1 MSRKEGKQILK
12 DAEAAGEKYVQEQLS
27 GDYFN
32 QWVWEQMVEADRM
45 RKEDPSSVIPLKSK
59 SDFRKLARNMLQQLS
74 WDTKRELGVHD
85 ILDLSGTAGVFSI
98 GSEAWVQTKYGVTAS
113 DVMDAFYVGFN
124 RSLDAPATRDWLADE
139 LIEPML
145 RELQSEQK
153 SETREPRQRP
163 RIVIG
168 SILQEW
174 IPDEGEPDPMQAY
187 VQVAATLDG
196 KPITLGVVV
205 GVPDW
210 QKEQARQSGGHLD
223 PFVTAWWADASDHQD
238 VPASQVKAVES
249 ALIGASRRLFD
260 SALSMRSEGETRK
273 PRRRAQTSQARSTR
287 QVVRD
292 YIAVDP
298 GGRPVAGPFRDYSQA
313 KQAADRVHG
322 YVKFATVP
330 PREATRRRR
339 PAPASSRSVS
349 RGRLVARR
357 SRPR

>member
-145 RELQSEQK
+145 RELQSKQK
-153 SETREPRQRP
+153 SET
-163 RIVIG
+163 
-168 SILQEW
+168 
-174 IPDEGEPDPMQAY
+174 
-187 VQVAATLDG
+187 
-196 KPITLGVVV
+196 
-205 GVPDW
+205 
-210 QKEQARQSGGHLD
+210 
-223 PFVTAWWADASDHQD
+223 
-238 VPASQVKAVES
+238 
-249 ALIGASRRLFD
+249 RLFD